1 MSEDERRPVQSFAF
15 ADYVLDADLIELR
28 GPAGRIEVQRKVL
41 QLLFFLAQHADRVVT
56 KDEILA
62 AVWPGTV
69 VSDSVLSQAIR
80 KARGAIGD
88 DGAAQEF
95 IRTVHGHGYRLGV
108 DVQIIAEGA
117 ALPGRDARGDARTRA
132 SLAPAFDP
140 LEVTDV
146 PLAEDGIRDVPEFSP
161 LPETPPRRNHRAI
174 YLLGVASVAL
184 GAVVAGLL
192 LLFG

>member
-1 MSEDERRPVQSFAF
+1 MSDDERRPVHSFAF

-28 GPAGRIEVQRKVL
+28 GPSGRIDVQRKVL

-56 KDEILA
+56 KDEILE

-88 DGAAQEF
+88 DGSAQQF
-95 IRTVHGHGYRLGV
+95 IRTVHGHGYRLEA
-108 DVQIIAEGA
+108 DVRPFAEGA
-117 ALPGRDARGDARTRA
+117 AAPGLPPREVNRPRA

-146 PLAEDGIRDVPEFSP
+146 PPVEDSTSRLPEFSP
-161 LPETPPRRNHRAI
+161 LPEAPPRSGRHRL
-174 YLLGVASVAL
+174 YLLGVTSVAL
-184 GAVVAGLL
+184 GAVLVGLL
-192 LLFG
+192 LLLG

>member
-1 MSEDERRPVQSFAF
+1 MNDDERRSGKSFAF

-28 GPAGRIEVQRKVL
+28 GPGGRIEVQRKVL

-56 KDEILA
+56 KDEILE
-62 AVWPGTV
+62 AVWPGSV

-88 DGAAQEF
+88 DGAAQQF
-95 IRTVHGHGYRLGV
+95 IRTVHGHGYRLEV
-108 DVQIIAEGA
+108 DVRLVAEGDLPAPAQAPAMA
-117 ALPGRDARGDARTRA
+117 APRA

-146 PLAEDGIRDVPEFSP
+146 PMPDDSTTVVPDFSP
-161 LPETPPRRNHRAI
+161 LPEAPPRRERPTL
-174 YLLGVASVAL
+174 YLVGVASIAV
-184 GAVVAGLL
+184 GAVLVGLL

>member
-80 KARGAIGD
+80 KPEGPSETMVLPRNSSGRYTATAIAWGSTFRSL
-88 DGAAQEF
+88 Q
-95 IRTVHGHGYRLGV
+95 R
-108 DVQIIAEGA
+108 A

-132 SLAPAFDP
+132 SLAPAS
-140 LEVTDV
+140 
-146 PLAEDGIRDVPEFSP
+146 IR
-161 LPETPPRRNHRAI
+161 LR
-174 YLLGVASVAL
+174 
-184 GAVVAGLL
+184 
-192 LLFG
+192 